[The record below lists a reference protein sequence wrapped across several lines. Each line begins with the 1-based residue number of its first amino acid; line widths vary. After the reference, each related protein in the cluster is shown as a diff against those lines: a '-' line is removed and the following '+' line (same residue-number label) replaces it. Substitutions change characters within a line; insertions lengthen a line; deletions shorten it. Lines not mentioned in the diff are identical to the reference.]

1 MPVYEW
7 KGIDAAGK
15 KKKGLVDAE
24 NQRQAKDKLKK
35 SGVFLTDINEAGQ
48 DEISP
53 TGEKRSTLSRKI
65 DLSRFISPVSASE
78 VTVVTRLMANLIAAN
93 IPMVET
99 LTAIVDQVDNPAF
112 KKVLSQIRERVNEG
126 SSLSDAMAEHG
137 KLFPPI
143 YTNMIRAG
151 ESSGALDI
159 VMNRLADYSE
169 AQMALRGKITSAMF
183 YPILMF
189 VFAVLVVGV
198 LFTVVIPKL
207 SMIFEHARIALP
219 LSTRILIGLS
229 SFVARFWWLIFL
241 GIGTGSYF
249 FRKWKNSP
257 KGREK
262 WDAFVLRAPLFGGVV
277 RIIAVSRF
285 ARTLSTL
292 LSSGV
297 PLLTALDI
305 VKSLLN
311 NKVLEKVLEETRNE
325 IREGESIAVPLKR
338 SGQFP
343 PIVTHMIAVGEKSGQ
358 LEEMLNHVSRTYDIQ
373 VENRI
378 NALTSLITPLMTIA
392 MGLVVAFIVV
402 SVLLPIMQINQS
414 FK

>member
-1 MPVYEW
+1 MPVFEW

-24 NQRQAKDKLKK
+24 NVRQAKDKLKRG
-35 SGVFLTDINEAGQ
+35 GVFLTDIGEAGQ
-48 DEISP
+48 EGL
-53 TGEKRSTLSRKI
+53 TAGGAKRSTLSRKI
-65 DLSRFISPVSASE
+65 DLSRWISPVSASE
-78 VTVVTRLMANLIAAN
+78 VVVVTRLMANLIAAN

-99 LTAIVDQVDNPAF
+99 LTAIVDQVDNPEF
-112 KKVLSQIRERVNEG
+112 KKILSQIRERVNEG
-126 SSLSDAMAEHG
+126 SSLSDSMAEHP

-169 AQMALRGKITSAMF
+169 AQQALRGKITSAMF

-189 VFAVLVVGV
+189 VFAILVVGV

-207 SMIFEHARIALP
+207 SMIFEHARITLP

-229 SFVARFWWLIFL
+229 TFVSHFWWLIIL
-241 GIGTGSYF
+241 AIVGGVYS
-249 FRKWKNSP
+249 FRKWKSSP

-262 WDAFVLRAPLFGGVV
+262 WDAYLLRAPLFGGVV

-305 VKSLLN
+305 VKSLLD
-311 NKVLEKVLEETRNE
+311 NKVLEKVLEDTRSE
-325 IREGESIAVPLKR
+325 IKEGESIAVPLKR

-378 NALTSLITPLMTIA
+378 NALTSLITPLMTIM
-392 MGLVVAFIVV
+392 MGLIVAFIVV